1 MPGIIFDNNDVLC
14 EESGDRSM
22 FPTLAETLMS
32 SCLFFLPAVWTHTK
46 ICDANFTCF
55 VNKHD

>member
-32 SCLFFLPAVWTHTK
+32 SCLFFYQQFKRILKSVTQISHAL
-46 ICDANFTCF
+46 
-55 VNKHD
+55 